1 MPKGSGGGG
10 SGGRSGGGGDLVQKK
25 YQQTVQVMENLK
37 SGKLSRADVNAA
49 ISGLEKQENTIW
61 SKYDKVAS
69 VKGKSVLSKSDE
81 NKLYALG
88 NKKDVLQSALDFTR
102 PGYTGPGPKHYLS
115 QNMH

>member
-1 MPKGSGGGG
+1 MGGNSGGGG